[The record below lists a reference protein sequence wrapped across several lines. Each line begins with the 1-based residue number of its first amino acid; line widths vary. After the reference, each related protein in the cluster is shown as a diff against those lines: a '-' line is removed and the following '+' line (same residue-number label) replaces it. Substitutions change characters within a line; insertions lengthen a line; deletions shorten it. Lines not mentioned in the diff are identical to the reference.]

1 MANIKRPFTINLET
15 ELIHKLKKIAKAS
28 GISTSELSNRI
39 ILNFIDNFDV
49 VNKAKKSAKIKST
62 IEDDKKYLEY
72 LDSVMKTL
80 TDSSVPKK
88 SKEYL
93 IGK

>member
-15 ELIHKLKKIAKAS
+15 KLIDKLKKIAKAS
-28 GISTSELSNRI
+28 GISTSELTNRI
-39 ILNFIDNFDV
+39 LLNFIDNFKV
-49 VNKAKKSAKIKST
+49 VTKAKRSAKIKST
-62 IEDDKKYLEY
+62 VEEDEKYLEY
-72 LDSVMKTL
+72 LDSVMKML

-88 SKEYL
+88 SKEFI